1 MAKYEIALFLAFA
14 SVLSGKTQAMNEPKS
29 HQTLAAVGAA
39 SKNQNGGF
47 VNWVKNHKWQLVA
60 GTLTTAT
67 VVTLAALG
75 IKYLIPKN
83 KEEPKEELKN
93 GELNKE
99 KTREEPE
106 KDGTKKEEPKK
117 EEPKKEEPKK
127 EELKEEEHEPKE
139 KTKEELKKEEPKKEE
154 AKKEEPKKEDSQE
167 VDAVDYILCKANEKI
182 ERYISHELNGI
193 DEKSIEAHKL
203 QAQKVLKM
211 IKSYFNKIREN
222 NYQCTNH
229 IGELIDYFNGT
240 KKMQSKDIYLRCN
253 TSYLLTILDFDKC
266 SCYIEVA
273 KCVSSSE
280 LNLKIIV
287 VNECIRKKPA
297 YKYRIP
303 EDRAGEVK
311 YLYEKDLLGE

>member
-1 MAKYEIALFLAFA
+1 MKRFGKNKIALFLAFA

-29 HQTLAAVGAA
+29 HQILAAVGGAA

-83 KEEPKEELKN
+83 KEEPK
-93 GELNKE
+93 
-99 KTREEPE
+99 
-106 KDGTKKEEPKK
+106 KEEPKK
-117 EEPKKEEPKK
+117 EEPKEEELKKVELKKKEPKK

-139 KTKEELKKEEPKKEE
+139 KTKEELKKEELKKEEPKKEE

-182 ERYISHELNGI
+182 ERYISHELNDIG
-193 DEKSIEAHKL
+193 EEFIEAHKL

-240 KKMQSKDIYLRCN
+240 KKMQSKDIYLCCN
-253 TSYLLTILDFDKC
+253 TRYLLAILDFDKC

-287 VNECIRKKPA
+287 VNEYIRKEPA

-303 EDRAGEVK
+303 EDRAGKVK

>member
-1 MAKYEIALFLAFA
+1 MKRFGKNKIALFLAFA

-117 EEPKKEEPKK
+117 EEPKKEE
-127 EELKEEEHEPKE
+127 LKEEEHEPKE

-182 ERYISHELNGI
+182 ERYISHELNDIG
-193 DEKSIEAHKL
+193 EEFIEAHKL

-303 EDRAGEVK
+303 EDRAGKVK

>member
-1 MAKYEIALFLAFA
+1 MKRFGKNKIALFLAFA

-83 KEEPKEELKN
+83 KEEPKK
-93 GELNKE
+93 
-99 KTREEPE
+99 
-106 KDGTKKEEPKK
+106 
-117 EEPKKEEPKK
+117 EPKK

-139 KTKEELKKEEPKKEE
+139 KTKKKEEPKKEE

-182 ERYISHELNGI
+182 ERYISHELNDIG
-193 DEKSIEAHKL
+193 EEFIEAHKL

-303 EDRAGEVK
+303 EDRAGKVK